1 MDQNLII
8 DVFNQCFLESERTR
22 LVGGAQEPWYEPVS
36 AAGEAAVLYCRAD
49 YLASALHE
57 TAHWCL
63 ATPQQRALTDFG
75 FSYIAPPRTLAQQRR
90 FFELELPVQ
99 SLEALFSNAAGVE
112 FRVSADSF
120 DKAHVDLINEF
131 EREVTNHQSRTY
143 DWLSTPEG
151 ARANQFATAL
161 KSRCD

>member
-1 MDQNLII
+1 M
-8 DVFNQCFLESERTR
+8 FNECFLESEQTR
-22 LVGGAQEPWYEPVS
+22 LVGGAREPWYEPIS
-36 AAGEAAVLYCRAD
+36 AAGEVAMLYCRAD

-63 ATPQQRALTDFG
+63 ATPAQRALTDFG

-99 SLEALFSNAAGVE
+99 SLEAFFSEAAGVE
-112 FRVSADSF
+112 FRVSSDSF
-120 DKAHVDLINEF
+120 DEAHVDLINEF
-131 EREVTNHQSRTY
+131 EREVTNHRPCTY

-151 ARANQFATAL
+151 ARAKQFATVL
-161 KSRCD
+161 KSRRD